1 MRFSQLKLACA
12 LLGLCGLPAAAQTP
26 CKGNAASV
34 PQLQHVFVVVEE
46 NQSYDDVIGN
56 PDMPYLNQLAAHGGL
71 ARRYYANTHPS
82 INNYFYMTSG
92 NRGTS
97 LPGFSA
103 DVFKGIVSGENIA
116 DLLTKHGK
124 TWKAYAENLPGTG
137 YVGDNNGLYAKR
149 HNPFA
154 FYKTVVNDNAPAGKN
169 QRDNIVSFHQFSED
183 WKSGHLP
190 SYSFIVPNLIN
201 DAHNNPHTNHGAACR
216 DPESLRQADH
226 WLEQNLKPVIETDS
240 FHKDSLLIV
249 LFDEA
254 CDRGS
259 KADNHYSASK
269 NNGGG
274 GRIPVVLVG
283 AGIAT
288 DGCVS
293 DTTFHH
299 ESTLRLSLKVLGINE
314 FPGEAATALD
324 MGEFFGQPITG
335 NGK

>member
-1 MRFSQLKLACA
+1 
-12 LLGLCGLPAAAQTP
+12 
-26 CKGNAASV
+26 
-34 PQLQHVFVVVEE
+34 
-46 NQSYDDVIGN
+46 
-56 PDMPYLNQLAAHGGL
+56 
-71 ARRYYANTHPS
+71 
-82 INNYFYMTSG
+82 
-92 NRGTS
+92 
-97 LPGFSA
+97 
-103 DVFKGIVSGENIA
+103 VFKGIVPGENIA

-124 TWKAYAENLPGTG
+124 TWKAYAEDIPSTG
-137 YVGDNNGLYAKR
+137 YVGDNNGLYARR

-154 FYKTVVNDNAPAGKN
+154 YYKTVVNDNAPSGKS
-169 QRDNIVSFHQFSED
+169 QRDQIVSFHQFSED

-190 SYSFIVPNLIN
+190 NYSFIIPNLIN

-254 CDRGS
+254 CDRGN
-259 KADNHYSASK
+259 KADNHYSASR
-269 NNGGG
+269 NSGGG

-283 AGIAT
+283 AGIPT

-324 MGEFFGQPITG
+324 MGEFFG
-335 NGK
+335 K